1 MNIRKTAWET
11 LCRCEKAGQYSN
23 LALDGVLKKNEISDA
38 DRALLTNLV
47 YGCIERQVTLD
58 AWIDELASRPTEPE
72 IRVLLRLGLYQL
84 AYLDRVPDHAA
95 VNETVAVAPKRAAG
109 FVNAVLRSFLR
120 REKRIDPPD
129 REKDPVGFL
138 SVGYAVARPLAE
150 KLNGAFGTERAE
162 QILRACSEKTSI
174 CLRTNTLKTT
184 REKLADELT
193 RAGYEPEP
201 FGRAGL
207 RLRGNVPVGKLPKF
221 DDGWFFVQDEAS
233 QRCVEALGA
242 EAGMTVIDVC
252 ACPGSKS
259 FGAAM
264 DMNNEGRVLAFDLH
278 RSKLSLAE
286 NGAKRLGV
294 TILTAAERD
303 ARDPLPEWEGKAD
316 RVICDVPCSG
326 YGVIAKKPELRLKD
340 PAVSAGLPT
349 IQKAILARSATLVKR
364 GGKLVY
370 STCTIL
376 REENDDVADDFLASH
391 PEFSETERV
400 ALFPDTDG
408 TDGFFY
414 TVLQRNR

>member
-1 MNIRKTAWET
+1 MNVRKIAWET

-23 LALDGVLKKNEISDA
+23 LALDGVLKKNDLTDA

-47 YGCIERQVTLD
+47 YGCIERQVTMD
-58 AWIDELASRPTEPE
+58 AWINELAKRPTEPE

-95 VNETVAVAPKRAAG
+95 VNETVALAPKRAAG

-120 REKRIDPPD
+120 REKKIDPPD
-129 REKDPVGFL
+129 RASDPVGFL
-138 SVGYAVARPLAE
+138 SVKYSVARPLAE
-150 KLNGAFGTERAE
+150 KWNQTFGTERAE
-162 QILRACSEKTSI
+162 QILRACSEKTPI
-174 CLRTNTLKTT
+174 CLRTNTLKAT
-184 REKLADELT
+184 RERLADELT

-207 RLRGNVPVGKLPKF
+207 RLRGNAPVAKLPKF
-221 DDGWFFVQDEAS
+221 NEGWFFVQDEAS
-233 QRCVEALGA
+233 QKCVEALDA
-242 EAGMTVIDVC
+242 KAGMTVIDVC

-278 RSKLSLAE
+278 RSKLSLVESGAE
-286 NGAKRLGV
+286 RLGV

-340 PAVSAGLPT
+340 PAASAGLPD
-349 IQKAILARSATLVKR
+349 IQKAILTRSAMLVKR
-364 GGKLVY
+364 GGRIVY

-376 REENDDVADDFLASH
+376 PEENGGVVDGFLASH
-391 PEFSETERV
+391 PDFSEAERV
-400 ALFPDTDG
+400 TLYPDADG

>member
-1 MNIRKTAWET
+1 M
-11 LCRCEKAGQYSN
+11 
-23 LALDGVLKKNEISDA
+23 
-38 DRALLTNLV
+38 
-47 YGCIERQVTLD
+47 
-58 AWIDELASRPTEPE
+58 
-72 IRVLLRLGLYQL
+72 
-84 AYLDRVPDHAA
+84 
-95 VNETVAVAPKRAAG
+95 
-109 FVNAVLRSFLR
+109 
-120 REKRIDPPD
+120 
-129 REKDPVGFL
+129 
-138 SVGYAVARPLAE
+138 
-150 KLNGAFGTERAE
+150 
-162 QILRACSEKTSI
+162 
-174 CLRTNTLKTT
+174 
-184 REKLADELT
+184 
-193 RAGYEPEP
+193 
-201 FGRAGL
+201 
-207 RLRGNVPVGKLPKF
+207 
-221 DDGWFFVQDEAS
+221 QDEAS

-242 EAGMTVIDVC
+242 EAGMVVIDVC

-303 ARDPLPEWEGKAD
+303 AREPLPEWEGKAD

-340 PAVSAGLPT
+340 PAVSAGLPA

-391 PEFSETERV
+391 PEFTEAERV